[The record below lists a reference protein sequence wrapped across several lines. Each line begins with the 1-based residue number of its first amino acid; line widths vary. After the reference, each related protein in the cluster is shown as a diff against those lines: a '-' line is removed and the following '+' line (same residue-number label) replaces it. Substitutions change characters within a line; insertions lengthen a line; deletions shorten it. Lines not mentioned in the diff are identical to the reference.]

1 MAKVEKQ
8 QCMYCRAPFPK
19 DKARCP
25 ACKQWNIGPQNAK
38 GAWAATRRLSDA
50 DEQTIAAISTGPWDP
65 CFGRS
70 IDEKGKETYG
80 LIPSSVTL
88 IGGAPGAGKSTLIAQ
103 IADSLLAKCKGNALI
118 VSAEEIDPVLKSRA
132 RRLKL
137 KHQDRVHLA
146 SPHDELGEI
155 LLDGKPIIVFVDS
168 LSKVCPDMDAQVI
181 YAKRFKEYMVE
192 LGIPGILIDHVNKE
206 EELAGMQALQHEVD
220 TTLLYTLYDEVR
232 QLRSVKNRNGPTAD
246 VFFTMEETGL
256 KHYIPSDNE
265 DEDE

>member
-1 MAKVEKQ
+1 MAKKETQGCRSCGHKFAVDKT
-8 QCMYCRAPFPK
+8 QCPSCRT
-19 DKARCP
+19 
-25 ACKQWNIGPQNAK
+25 WNIEPKNSK
-38 GAWAATRRLSDA
+38 GAWASTRKLSDA

-70 IDEKGKETYG
+70 MDERGKETFG

-88 IGGAPGAGKSTLIAQ
+88 IGGAPGAGKSTLIAH
-103 IADSLLAKCKGNALI
+103 IADNLLDKHKGNALI

-137 KHQDRVHLA
+137 KHMDRVHLA

-168 LSKVCPDMDAQVI
+168 LSKVCPDMDLQVV

-192 LGIPGILIDHVNKE
+192 LGIPGVLIDHVNKE

-232 QLRSVKNRNGPTAD
+232 ELRSVKNRNGPTAN

-256 KHYIPSDNE
+256 KHYIPTED
-265 DEDE
+265 DEDDE